1 MATPIP
7 AATPAPRNPRLV
19 LSLLTLPPDPAGLY
33 QHAAVPVAVPVV
45 PERLAFA
52 AMVDLEL
59 EPERE
64 RVAAAARQLAAEGL
78 VIGSS
83 GNVSL
88 RAGGYA
94 VVTPTGAALA
104 TLEAADTAVVELDG
118 RSVPGSPE
126 PTSEIDLHLGAML
139 RYGAGAVVHTHS
151 PAATAM
157 ACVVDE
163 VPVVHYAMLALGG
176 AVPVA
181 PYRTF
186 GTPELAEV
194 VLEALDGRRAALMA
208 SHGAVVFAGDLEE
221 AVELALLLEWACD
234 LYARALAVGTP
245 RVLDAEA
252 QQAVIAAVLERG
264 YGTR

>member
-1 MATPIP
+1 
-7 AATPAPRNPRLV
+7 
-19 LSLLTLPPDPAGLY
+19 
-33 QHAAVPVAVPVV
+33 
-45 PERLAFA
+45 
-52 AMVDLEL
+52 MVDLEL
-59 EPERE
+59 NPERE

-88 RAGGYA
+88 RARGYA

-234 LYARALAVGTP
+234 LYARRWPSARRACWMPRPSGGRRRRARARIRTP
-245 RVLDAEA
+245 DDARRSSPSA
-252 QQAVIAAVLERG
+252 CTCSTCSCGPSRPSPRARAASSSSRSAPPP
-264 YGTR
+264 RARPAARR